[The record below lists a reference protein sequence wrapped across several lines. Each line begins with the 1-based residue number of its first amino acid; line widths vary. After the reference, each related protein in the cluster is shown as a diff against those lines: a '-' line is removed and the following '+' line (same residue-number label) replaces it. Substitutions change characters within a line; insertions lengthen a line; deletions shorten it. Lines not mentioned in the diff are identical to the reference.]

1 MQHVDPLV
9 AELIDSLP
17 TTPAVVTNERFDVI
31 ASNALARAVSPSL
44 TAGVNLAEATFV
56 NLSARETLP
65 RWSEVSVR
73 MIELLKEAVAD
84 PAPVGPDAER
94 FAELRAELTL
104 RSTAFEIAWRNGTL
118 PSSHALDVS
127 MDHPHVGRLEITYEL
142 LRLPDSRQLVVM
154 GHTVP
159 GSESEQRLFW
169 LAAHSE
175 TVPRRPM

>member
-1 MQHVDPLV
+1 MQPVDPLV

-31 ASNALARAVSPSL
+31 ASNAVARAVSPSL

-84 PAPVGPDAER
+84 PDRAGHNAER
-94 FAELRAELTL
+94 FTELRAELTL
-104 RSTAFEIAWRNGTL
+104 RSTDFAIAWRNGTL
-118 PSSHALDVS
+118 PSSYALDVS
-127 MDHPHVGRLEITYEL
+127 MDHPDVGRLDITYEL

-169 LAAHSE
+169 LAAHSDM
-175 TVPRRPM
+175 TPG